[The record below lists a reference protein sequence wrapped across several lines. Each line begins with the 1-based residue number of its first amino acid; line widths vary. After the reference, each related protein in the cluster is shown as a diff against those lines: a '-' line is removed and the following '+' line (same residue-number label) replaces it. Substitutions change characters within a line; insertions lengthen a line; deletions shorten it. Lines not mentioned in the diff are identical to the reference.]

1 MHIKEKIKLLQIVE
15 DLKVGGLERVIAS
28 IASGLNEDDF
38 ETEIWCLANGGSIA
52 DELIV
57 KGFKVKVL
65 GLTSYHQPANIFR
78 LARMMR
84 QERFH
89 IIHTHGYFASTFGR
103 LAAIIGGI
111 PLIFTHVHSAYY
123 EYSKRHHL
131 TEKILSKFTEKI
143 ICVSKAV
150 QDFVVNIEGISN
162 RKTCIIYN
170 GSDISSVAVTYEADD
185 DMEVIS
191 NLDGNNVVIIIV
203 ASLTENKGHRFLLEA
218 VKLLI
223 ENEKKV
229 QVLIVGD
236 GPLRVD
242 LGEYAQALGVT
253 SRVIFTG
260 QRNNVVPLLKVS
272 DIFVLPSI
280 RREGLSIAVIE
291 AMAADLPVV
300 GTSVGGLP
308 EQIEDQINGF
318 VVKPCDSYELY
329 CALKRLVDEK
339 SLRKQMGLQGRKI
352 YEERFT
358 PSIMNRQIEELYAQ
372 ALERRCR

>member
-1 MHIKEKIKLLQIVE
+1 
-15 DLKVGGLERVIAS
+15 
-28 IASGLNEDDF
+28 
-38 ETEIWCLANGGSIA
+38 
-52 DELIV
+52 
-57 KGFKVKVL
+57 
-65 GLTSYHQPANIFR
+65 
-78 LARMMR
+78 
-84 QERFH
+84 
-89 IIHTHGYFASTFGR
+89 
-103 LAAIIGGI
+103 
-111 PLIFTHVHSAYY
+111 VHSAYY